1 MWVVPQKRPYFGPL
15 VIGQAHGGHTHTV
28 PPVAQMSTEPRRVSA
43 QEMFVE
49 GFDAVIFDRDGVLT
63 YFAEDEI
70 QAFFASRLPI
80 SVGTLIGRWQAWG
93 TRVGFPRST
102 DEEDAFFRGF
112 WNSLADELQLTSA
125 VRTELL
131 TLSYT
136 QFIHPFADARPALVA
151 ARAAGLR
158 IGVLSNFSLASL
170 NESLQIVGLADLVDI
185 ACAATVIGASKP
197 DPAAYNTVLRALQ
210 VSPERCLFFDDEQ
223 PCVDGARAVG
233 MHAYLVDRG
242 LRSVSQRHVVPSL
255 ASLTDVLADS
265 ES

>member
-1 MWVVPQKRPYFGPL
+1 ME
-15 VIGQAHGGHTHTV
+15 
-28 PPVAQMSTEPRRVSA
+28 S
-43 QEMFVE
+43 
-49 GFDAVIFDRDGVLT
+49 FDAVIFDRDGVLT

-70 QAFFASRLPI
+70 QAFFAARLPI
-80 SVGTLIGRWQAWG
+80 SVEALVGRWQAWG

-102 DEEDAFFRGF
+102 DEEDVFFRGF
-112 WNSLADELQLTSA
+112 WNNLADQLQLA
-125 VRTELL
+125 PEVRTELL

-136 QFIHPFADARPALVA
+136 RFIRAYADAHPALVA
-151 ARAAGLR
+151 ARAAGLQ

-170 NESLQIVGLADLVDI
+170 IESLQVVGLADLVDI

-242 LRSVSQRHVVPSL
+242 LRSASQRHVVPSL
-255 ASLTDVLADS
+255 ASLTDLLAR
-265 ES
+265 

>member
-1 MWVVPQKRPYFGPL
+1 M
-15 VIGQAHGGHTHTV
+15 
-28 PPVAQMSTEPRRVSA
+28 
-43 QEMFVE
+43 E

-70 QAFFASRLPI
+70 QAFFAARLPI
-80 SVGTLIGRWQAWG
+80 SVGALVGRWQAWG
-93 TRVGFPRST
+93 AHVGFPRSS
-102 DEEDAFFRGF
+102 DEEGTFFRGF
-112 WNSLADELQLTSA
+112 WNSLADELQLAPA

-136 QFIHPFADARPALVA
+136 RFIRPFADARPALVA

-170 NESLQIVGLADLVDI
+170 SESLQIVGLADLVDI

-197 DPAAYNTVLRALQ
+197 DPAAYNAVLHALQ
-210 VSPERCLFFDDEQ
+210 VSPARCLFFDDEQ

-233 MHAYLVDRG
+233 LQAYLVDRR
-242 LRSVSQRHVVPSL
+242 LQSTSQRHVV
-255 ASLTDVLADS
+255 ASLTSLTDMLAR
-265 ES
+265 